1 MKKHIY
7 LFDESNTASV
17 YGVGTYIQQMINCLL
32 GNMEIALHVVH
43 IGVDIKY
50 FEIRNM
56 QGYDSYNIPQSSVL
70 QIGGIDK
77 YIKGISYLIRLN
89 CHLPKDD
96 SIIFLFNYF
105 HHLPLIHYLKLA
117 PGL

>member
-1 MKKHIY
+1 MHIIKP
-7 LFDESNTASV
+7 T
-17 YGVGTYIQQMINCLL
+17 IKQMINCLL

-77 YIKGISYLIRLN
+77 YLKGISYLIRLN

-96 SIIFLFNYF
+96 SIIFLFRCTLSKFGFQFSPKYF
-105 HHLPLIHYLKLA
+105 IFEEDYMY
-117 PGL
+117 GG